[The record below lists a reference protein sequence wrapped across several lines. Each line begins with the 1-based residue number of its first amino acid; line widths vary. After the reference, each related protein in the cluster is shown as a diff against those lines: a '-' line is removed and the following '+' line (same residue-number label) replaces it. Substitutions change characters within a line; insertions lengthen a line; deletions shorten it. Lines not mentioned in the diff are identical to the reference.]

1 MKKSFLYS
9 TLIISI
15 LTSLSLNVYAQ
26 EKTKQEIELEN
37 ILKTLENNEDKTAE
51 KEDNNDSINI
61 ENVSNVDK
69 IKSNNEEYSI
79 VKEQKVET
87 VENNNED
94 ETISE
99 DGNQTQ
105 LKLNNYERVSVR
117 ETESKNVSNE
127 NQRIENNNKNNYN
140 HIFLLNIPIN
150 TKIYTNEDLYIYP
163 YREGVIFNDGKIV
176 SESPL
181 KNTLETTF
189 CYMKVKES
197 GQVRRLKSS
206 GDKFLTITG
215 NNSTNKTYSN
225 GKENVELYETTF
237 TIDNPHIDG
246 IRCLTTEKNLPLT
259 VEDLNNQTDN
269 LFRFEFPE
277 VIDI

>member
-1 MKKSFLYS
+1 MKKSFLYN

-15 LTSLSLNVYAQ
+15 IATTSVAISAQ

-37 ILKTLENNEDKTAE
+37 ILKTLDKSDKKETNNKNTP
-51 KEDNNDSINI
+51 NI
-61 ENVSNVDK
+61 ENVQEVDK
-69 IKSNNEEYSI
+69 IKSGSEEYSI
-79 VKEQKVET
+79 VKEKNISNTKNET
-87 VENNNED
+87 N
-94 ETISE
+94 TISE
-99 DGNQTQ
+99 EGEQTQ
-105 LKLNNYERVSVR
+105 LKLNNYKRVSVKD
-117 ETESKNVSNE
+117 TESDSVPTE
-127 NQRIENNNKNNYN
+127 NQEVKNDEQNDYG

-150 TKIYTNEDLYIYP
+150 TKLYTNEDLYIYP

-181 KNTLETTF
+181 KNTLKTTF

-206 GDKFLTITG
+206 EDKFITITG

-225 GKENVELYETTF
+225 GSENVELYETTF
-237 TIDNPHIDG
+237 TIDNEHIDG

-259 VEDLNNQTDN
+259 VEDLNKETDN
-269 LFRFEFPE
+269 LFKFEFPE
-277 VIDI
+277 IIDI